1 MKITLLGIIV
11 ISLFPWWLQGQSP
24 GLQVFANS
32 GNNFGSYG
40 SYTIGE
46 VFTNTLDNT
55 MEMVSQGFHQPKMTA
70 TGIPGMVRNIEASLF
85 PNPTNGKCYLDFS
98 GKWNGKIN
106 LTLTSLMGQI
116 LIERKD
122 LQFVERLELDLSP
135 FANGMYLLSLSTS
148 NHEPISYFRIEK
160 IDY

>member
-1 MKITLLGIIV
+1 MKIALLRILV
-11 ISLFPWWLQGQSP
+11 ISLFPWWLHGQSA

-32 GNNFGSYG
+32 GNNFGAYG

-55 MEMVSQGFHQPKMTA
+55 VEMVSQGFHQPQMTA
-70 TGIPGMVRNIEASLF
+70 TGIPGMVWDLEANLF
-85 PNPTNGKCYLDFS
+85 PNPTAGKCSLDFS

-106 LTLTSLMGQI
+106 LTVTSVMGQI

-135 FANGMYLLSLSTS
+135 FANGMYLLTLSTS
-148 NHEPISYFRIEK
+148 NYEPISYFRIEK